1 MLDLFARLATTPAHD
16 VDDPAAADGDVD
28 GHEMTEQP
36 TTQSGS
42 REPPGTPHH
51 PVAAAGVVPG
61 DSPAKRPAASS
72 GKPAK
77 LQGVLAEWWDE
88 WNAASDESD
97 SDGSEGE
104 QQPDEPGAGHARSG
118 ARDTGAGGAP
128 ASALPAVS
136 NSPDEPEV
144 AAATAAASY
153 LSTLHLD
160 AMVEAA
166 RIVQHKS
173 VPGTVLVNA
182 VATSVTRRPVWGLAG
197 SSAKPG
203 SSIIDAV
210 RFQPTHTD
218 CLAACVAAVQAASLA
233 APAQLALHV
242 GSEEL

>member
-16 VDDPAAADGDVD
+16 VDDPAAAADGDVD

-51 PVAAAGVVPG
+51 PVAAAGVTTG
-61 DSPAKRPAASS
+61 DSPAKPPASG

-104 QQPDEPGAGHARSG
+104 QQPDEPRAGPARSG

-128 ASALPAVS
+128 ESALPAVG

-166 RIVQHKS
+166 RVVQHKS

-197 SSAKPG
+197 SSTKPG
-203 SSIIDAV
+203 SSVDAV

-242 GSEEL
+242 GPEEL

>member
-61 DSPAKRPAASS
+61 DSPAKPPAKG

-97 SDGSEGE
+97 SDGSEGG
-104 QQPDEPGAGHARSG
+104 QQQDEPRAGHARSG
-118 ARDTGAGGAP
+118 ARDTGAVGAP
-128 ASALPAVS
+128 ESALPQ
-136 NSPDEPEV
+136 DKPEV

-160 AMVEAA
+160 AMVKAT
-166 RIVQHKS
+166 RTVQHKS

-203 SSIIDAV
+203 SSIDAV

-233 APAQLALHV
+233 APALLALHV
-242 GSEEL
+242 GPEEL